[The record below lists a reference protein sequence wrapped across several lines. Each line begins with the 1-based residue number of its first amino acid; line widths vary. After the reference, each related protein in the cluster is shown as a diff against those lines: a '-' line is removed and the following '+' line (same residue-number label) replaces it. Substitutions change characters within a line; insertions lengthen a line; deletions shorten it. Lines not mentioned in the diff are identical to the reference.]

1 MGIAKLFEFFFLF
14 FASRVYSESINTSKR
29 RVSWTFDRVKPIDQR
44 GQFYIGSQRLPFE
57 LEQSSSLSFAFPTF
71 LERARQNR
79 SRIKG
84 SFPPGCCSRLLVV
97 ATCYVNVGYA
107 LPTGYSGR
115 NCARI
120 DDEEEEKEG
129 KGKEGKGSEFGRRR
143 YGAVSAS
150 KEVVTRCSAAADL
163 IARNEHSER
172 VRHGSFTL
180 PDAATRPKVIF
191 VHEHRPKPPTL
202 SRMQISHKKTL
213 LLL

>member
-1 MGIAKLFEFFFLF
+1 MNDNRVR
-14 FASRVYSESINTSKR
+14 SRSLGKKMTRYPALPSREDRSR
-29 RVSWTFDRVKPIDQR
+29 RLRLRGERFDREEDTQR
-44 GQFYIGSQRLPFE
+44 GNAFWEDGSGPR
-57 LEQSSSLSFAFPTF
+57 EQ
-71 LERARQNR
+71 
-79 SRIKG
+79 
-84 SFPPGCCSRLLVV
+84 
-97 ATCYVNVGYA
+97 
-107 LPTGYSGR
+107 
-115 NCARI
+115 
-120 DDEEEEKEG
+120 
-129 KGKEGKGSEFGRRR
+129 EFGRRR

>member
-1 MGIAKLFEFFFLF
+1 MALGLGNKNLAGGDTAQFRHRMSTSQRHRGTNRGTQN
-14 FASRVYSESINTSKR
+14 ASLGLGDRER
-29 RVSWTFDRVKPIDQR
+29 RRR
-44 GQFYIGSQRLPFE
+44 GQ
-57 LEQSSSLSFAFPTF
+57 A
-71 LERARQNR
+71 A
-79 SRIKG
+79 
-84 SFPPGCCSRLLVV
+84 
-97 ATCYVNVGYA
+97 
-107 LPTGYSGR
+107 
-115 NCARI
+115 
-120 DDEEEEKEG
+120 
-129 KGKEGKGSEFGRRR
+129 RRR
-143 YGAVSAS
+143 

>member
-1 MGIAKLFEFFFLF
+1 MNLAGGDTAQFRHRMSTSQRHRGTNRGTQN
-14 FASRVYSESINTSKR
+14 ASLGLGDRER
-29 RVSWTFDRVKPIDQR
+29 RRR
-44 GQFYIGSQRLPFE
+44 GQ
-57 LEQSSSLSFAFPTF
+57 A
-71 LERARQNR
+71 A
-79 SRIKG
+79 
-84 SFPPGCCSRLLVV
+84 
-97 ATCYVNVGYA
+97 
-107 LPTGYSGR
+107 
-115 NCARI
+115 
-120 DDEEEEKEG
+120 
-129 KGKEGKGSEFGRRR
+129 RRR
-143 YGAVSAS
+143 